1 MARCHEHEL
10 NPMLTRA
17 EARRALTGGALGLT
31 GIVAFAGVGT
41 WSLLR
46 AGLTGEVSPLF
57 EPYVWRILRFT
68 LLQAG
73 LSAFLSLALA
83 IPFALALARQPVF
96 PLRAWILRL
105 MTVPLGLPVIVG
117 ALGLITVWGRNGLA
131 NRVLLAIG
139 LDQPIGIYGLG
150 GILLAHVFFN
160 FPLAARVL
168 LAELERLPRE
178 YWLIADNLGM
188 RPFSLFRYVEWPALK
203 RPIPG
208 LFGLVF
214 MLAAT
219 SFTLVLLLGGGPAA
233 TTLEVAIYQALR
245 FDFDP
250 ARAVSLSLL
259 QIGVTALLL
268 LLLAL
273 LGGRHAEGITAGGP
287 SARPD
292 GRPVFR
298 RIFDTLVI
306 GAGVAFVA
314 LPLAS
319 VASQGVK
326 ADLPRLAMDPMVGR
340 ALVTSL
346 AIALPSGVMSVL
358 MAWLISNARQ
368 AILLSQKPSRSGL
381 LYASALPQLSSLIL
395 LVPPTVLGTG
405 WLLLVGPARLEPAA
419 PVLIATIN
427 SLMALPF
434 ALNIVD
440 HAMATHRARNGRL
453 AASLGLFGW
462 NRFLRVDWPA
472 LRRPLLMALSFCMA
486 LSLGDLGVV
495 ALFGSND
502 LITLPWLLY
511 SRMGSYRT
519 ADAAGLALFL
529 GLLCLALAAAG
540 TGRTPREPGHA

>member
-1 MARCHEHEL
+1 
-10 NPMLTRA
+10 MLTRA
-17 EARRALTGGALGLT
+17 ESRRAATGGALALA
-31 GIVAFAGVGT
+31 GIVAFAGFGT
-41 WSLLR
+41 GALLR
-46 AGLTGEVSPLF
+46 AGLTGEESPLF
-57 EPYVWRILRFT
+57 EPYVWQILRFT

-73 LSAFLSLALA
+73 LSALLSLALA
-83 IPFALALARQPVF
+83 VPFALALARQPIF

-117 ALGLITVWGRNGLA
+117 ALGLIAVWGRNGLA
-131 NRVLLAIG
+131 NRILSAFG
-139 LDQPIGIYGLG
+139 LDHPIGIYGLG

-168 LAELERLPRE
+168 LAGLERLPRE
-178 YWLIADNLGM
+178 YWLIAGNLGM
-188 RPFSLFRYVEWPALK
+188 GPPSLFRFVEWPALK
-203 RPIPG
+203 RLIPG

-250 ARAVSLSLL
+250 ARAVSLCLL

-273 LGGRHAEGITAGGP
+273 IGGRQAEGSTAGGA

-292 GRPVFR
+292 GRPVSR
-298 RIFDTLVI
+298 RTVDALVI
-306 GAGVAFVA
+306 GTGVAFIA

-319 VASQGVK
+319 VVTEGLK
-326 ADLPRLAMDPMVGR
+326 ADLLRLAMDPMVAR
-340 ALVTSL
+340 ALLTSL
-346 AIALPSGVMSVL
+346 AIALPSGLTSVL
-358 MAWLISNARQ
+358 MAWLISHARQ
-368 AILLSQKPSRSGL
+368 AFLLSQRPSRGGL
-381 LYASALPQLSSLIL
+381 LYAAALPQLSSLIL

-405 WLLLVGPARLEPAA
+405 WFLLVGPARLEPAA

-434 ALNIVD
+434 VLNILD
-440 HAMATHRARNGRL
+440 PAIAAHRSRNGRL
-453 AASLGLFGW
+453 AASLGLSGW
-462 NRFLRVDWPA
+462 NRFRRVDWPA
-472 LRRPLLMALSFCMA
+472 LRRPLLMALSFGMA

-495 ALFGSND
+495 ALFGSDN

-529 GLLCLALAAAG
+529 GLLCLVLAAAG
-540 TGRTPREPGHA
+540 TGRTTQERGHV